1 MLFSKRV
8 VAKVGLRQMEIVSG
22 ISPDKPWIAVCSCGA
37 RTPICQ
43 TQAGE
48 RIECRCGLPMDIPSL
63 GTLRT
68 IAGLNRYESGII
80 DTINRMIDDGQ
91 LPTEDKCIFS
101 GKPTTDILLLYFQC
115 ETVTRKGLNSAETL
129 SSRIGSGILF
139 ALTKVG
145 GISGLYKSIKS
156 SYPERWESEE
166 SFEQVGNNRGVQL
179 PLRVQKDFHAELLSL
194 PRRQQLLE
202 YLKSIPVYARLF
214 EIYPHGFFR

>member
-1 MLFSKRV
+1 
-8 VAKVGLRQMEIVSG
+8 
-22 ISPDKPWIAVCSCGA
+22 
-37 RTPICQ
+37 
-43 TQAGE
+43 
-48 RIECRCGLPMDIPSL
+48 
-63 GTLRT
+63 
-68 IAGLNRYESGII
+68 
-80 DTINRMIDDGQ
+80 
-91 LPTEDKCIFS
+91 
-101 GKPTTDILLLYFQC
+101 
-115 ETVTRKGLNSAETL
+115 
-129 SSRIGSGILF
+129 
-139 ALTKVG
+139 VG